1 MRYADLSMPR
11 KVSSPRS
18 VSAAASVAFAAVVAS
33 IALAPTG
40 CAGPGD
46 RDKAPISTS
55 RGAAT
60 EQLRRMAEVQV
71 RSPDTAAM
79 RLPAPKGI
87 DQSQVEELPAE
98 ERSPGAAAML
108 PLEAALARYAEL
120 PVVPAMPDTS
130 VDDEAKW
137 DGVREYIAGRLA
149 LADGDALRAIEL
161 LQGASRLDPNP
172 PETWRELG
180 EAQLAAGRRVGA
192 MASLREA
199 AARGVRETRVY
210 WILGRD
216 AYRSRK
222 FDEAARWLARARSIG
237 GGDAALTYIIDA
249 DLAVAMRELGHLKAA
264 SELLRLSLELPSQ
277 FVEATQYRA
286 EIAELY
292 RRRAELWQLAGDI
305 ACRTG
310 DYAAALASYDEAT
323 ELPTIDPRGA
333 FLRSTHALLRLGR
346 SAEVAQRLLVQISED
361 RGRVESRQMSVV
373 RLLASTRAA
382 EPFRSGLNELAT
394 SLGEDATPS
403 IQRRLLR
410 ARAAA
415 SSPEQ
420 ARTLLRAAATL
431 GSPDA
436 EAVEE
441 LLAAH
446 GERNAAAQVRELVR
460 LVEAAPE
467 EADRF
472 AQVLLAAGHDLA
484 ELDRA
489 LRPGGNAASRL
500 LYLHVQDRLGR
511 WKAARDAA
519 ADLDGSGRFRAA
531 AALAKVEAYAAAG
544 DWESAEAALRDFP
557 ASLSPEAAG
566 ALARAKLVL
575 GRPSEA
581 LEVLEPALAGLD
593 SDALHLE
600 RLLQTVEL
608 AVRAERPQLAEQYAN
623 RALRADRFDE
633 RPYAVALA
641 LYSPL
646 GPIPN
651 PARFNET
658 SRALREAIPTG
669 RLQRRLAAQE
679 LVQRGLFTQAEG
691 LLLSLYEED
700 PSNTSQIDLLAT
712 VWERLAGIER
722 PGAPQPEAWLRERL
736 AARPGF
742 VPLAAALARVLASLG
757 RADEADALLAPLAA
771 AAPIADLSRLREAI
785 LRGAPGRRDEAFGLA
800 RKRLEGSP
808 RTPAVGVEF
817 AEFLVEVGEPESAA
831 RRLREGF
838 PPESSLSREH
848 TARLLALIARLAQ
861 QAPQGDATPSP
872 AQASAMRAAADLLDF
887 AGERAVLLPTQMHEL
902 RISLLVRT
910 GAPPESLRAAC
921 EYAARQHP
929 TLAVEAYQRVV
940 VLLERAERSLDAL
953 RFIEAACTHGPVP
966 NDLYQYWL
974 ILAARR
980 GGAADVERF
989 VRSLPDGATARAV
1002 YESVFDRLLDDELP
1016 EQVVLGEIAYRLAV
1030 EILARGDQDEAIRAY
1045 RFVLTLD
1052 PEHAFAAN
1060 DLGYSLLEIGHDLD
1074 EVERLLTLAY
1084 RKLSDVGTVIDSLGW
1099 LRYKQGIIDD
1109 ERGPDGRVLREGA
1122 ITLLERAV
1130 ADDGSDASAIYDH
1143 LGDAYWVA
1151 GRRQDALRAWTR
1163 ADSLVAERAIF
1174 YQQVGATGWLVQEN
1188 ESLRRQ
1194 VKAKID
1200 AVSRNQQPPIADTP
1214 ALHNAGGAAA
1224 ADK

>member
-1 MRYADLSMPR
+1 MRYADSSMSR
-11 KVSSPRS
+11 KTSFPRS
-18 VSAAASVAFAAVVAS
+18 MSAAASVAFAAVVAG
-33 IALAPTG
+33 IALAPAG
-40 CAGPGD
+40 CAGPGN
-46 RDKAPISTS
+46 RDSTPVGAA
-55 RGAAT
+55 RGGAT
-60 EQLRRMAEVQV
+60 EQLRRMAEAQV
-71 RSPDTAAM
+71 RSPDGAAM
-79 RLPAPKGI
+79 RLAVPRGI
-87 DQSQVEELPAE
+87 DHAQVEELPPD
-98 ERSPGAAAML
+98 ERSPGAAATL
-108 PLEAALARYAEL
+108 SLEGVLTRYADL
-120 PVVPAMPDTS
+120 PVAPAAPDTT

-199 AARGVRETRVY
+199 AARGVREARVY
-210 WILGRD
+210 WLLGRD

-222 FDEAARWLARARSIG
+222 FDEAAGWLARARSIG
-237 GGDAALTYIIDA
+237 DGDAAINYIIDA
-249 DLAVAMRELGHLKAA
+249 DLAVAVRELGHLKAA

-277 FVEATQYRA
+277 FMEATQYRA

-310 DYAAALASYDEAT
+310 DYAAALAAYDEAAQ
-323 ELPTIDPRGA
+323 LPTIDPRGA

-346 SAEVAQRLLVQISED
+346 SAEVAQRLLAQIAED
-361 RGRVESRQMSVV
+361 RGRVESRQMSVI

-382 EPFRSGLNELAT
+382 EPFRSGLNELAA
-394 SLGEDATPS
+394 SLGDDATPS

-420 ARTLLRAAATL
+420 ARELLRAAANL
-431 GSPDA
+431 GAPEA

-441 LLAAH
+441 LLASH

-460 LVEAAPE
+460 LVETAPE

-472 AQVLLAAGHDLA
+472 AQVLLAAGHDFA
-484 ELDRA
+484 ELDRV
-489 LRPGGNAASRL
+489 LRPGGNAANRL

-511 WKAARDAA
+511 WKASRDAA
-519 ADLDGSGRFRAA
+519 SDLDGGGKFRAA
-531 AALAKVEAYAAAG
+531 AALAKVEAFAAAG

-566 ALARAKLVL
+566 MLARAKLVL
-575 GRPSEA
+575 GRPAEA
-581 LEVLEPALAGLD
+581 LDVMEPALAGLA

-600 RLLQTVEL
+600 RLLQAVEL
-608 AVRAERPQLAEQYAN
+608 AIRAEKPHLAEQYAD

-641 LYSPL
+641 LYAPL

-651 PARFNET
+651 PSRFNET
-658 SRALREAIPTG
+658 SRALREAVPSG

-785 LRGAPGRRDEAFGLA
+785 LRGAPGRREEALGHA
-800 RKRLEGSP
+800 RSRLESSP
-808 RTPAVGVEF
+808 RTPAVAIEF
-817 AEFLVEVGEPESAA
+817 AEFLVEVGESESAA
-831 RRLREGF
+831 PRLREGF
-838 PPESSLSREH
+838 PPGASLSREH
-848 TARLLALIARLAQ
+848 AARLLSLIARLAQ
-861 QAPQGDATPSP
+861 QGPQGEAAPSP
-872 AQASAMRAAADLLDF
+872 AQVAAMRGAADLLDF
-887 AGERAVLLPTQMHEL
+887 AAERALSLPSQLHEL
-902 RISLLVRT
+902 RINLLVRT
-910 GAPPESLRAAC
+910 GAPPERLRTAC
-921 EYAARQHP
+921 EFAAAQHP
-929 TLAVEAYQRVV
+929 SLAVEAYQRVV

-953 RFIEAACTHGPVP
+953 RFIEAACTRGRMP
-966 NDLYQYWL
+966 NELYQYWL

-980 GGAADVERF
+980 GNAADVERF
-989 VRSLPDGATARAV
+989 VRALPDGPTARAV
-1002 YESVFDRLLDDELP
+1002 YESVFDRLLDDDLP
-1016 EQVVLGEIAYRLAV
+1016 ERVVLGEIAYRLAV
-1030 EILARGDQDEAIRAY
+1030 EILARGEQEDAIRAY

-1099 LRYKQGIIDD
+1099 LRYKQGIIED
-1109 ERGPDGRVLREGA
+1109 ERGPDGRLLREGA
-1122 ITLLERAV
+1122 ISLLERAV

-1174 YQQVGATGWLVQEN
+1174 YQQVGATGWLVEEN

-1214 ALHNAGGAAA
+1214 ALRNAGGAAA